1 MRDEGVD
8 ADRGGRAGTLERGL
22 RMLQFFADA
31 GEATAAD
38 AAKKA
43 QPQIQALLDKA
54 AKM

>member
-38 AAKKA
+38 AAKA
-43 QPQIQALLDKA
+43 TRQFSARA
-54 AKM
+54 